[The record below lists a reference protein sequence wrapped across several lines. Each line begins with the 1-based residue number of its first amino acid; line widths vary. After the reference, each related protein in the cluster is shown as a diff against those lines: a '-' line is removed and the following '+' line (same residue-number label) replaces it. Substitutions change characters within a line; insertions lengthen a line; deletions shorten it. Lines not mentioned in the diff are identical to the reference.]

1 MKKRGQR
8 DFHGKRII
16 MCNGVVV
23 PSAEYNFEGNH
34 GKALCTCGRIVLH
47 HTWKKHINAFVCM
60 EYHRITNTI
69 PTWEFVNLTG
79 ESLVKKNLR
88 V

>member
-8 DFHGKRII
+8 DFHGKRVI

-23 PSAEYNFEGNH
+23 HNAEYNFEGNH
-34 GKALCTCGRIVLH
+34 GKALCSCGRIVLH
-47 HTWKKHINAFVCM
+47 NTWRKHIDTYVCR

-69 PTWEFVNLTG
+69 PDWEYVNLSG
-79 ESLVKKNLR
+79 VSLVKYN
-88 V
+88 